1 MLKSPAAVGQ
11 ARVLFTLDSRV
22 GAETAAVCG
31 EWDGWSPNPMR
42 RDPEG
47 GFNLSV
53 DLELGRSYR
62 FRYLLDGGRWENDW
76 AADSYVPNGFGEE
89 DSVVD
94 LTTVNQVPPPQ
105 TVPEATTGEASNGGG
120 QATRK
125 KDASAAAD
133 SSRAR
138 RNKGLLVVESG
149 LRRGKKKTSSKH
161 GSTSKSSKNK

>member
-94 LTTVNQVPPPQ
+94 LTTVNQAPPSQ
-105 TVPEATTGEASNGGG
+105 TVPEVTTGKASNGGR
-120 QATRK
+120 QATR